1 MEQKSSSVLELY
13 SRDQFRHTTLP
24 LSIEMFDY
32 KTTTDKW
39 HRHVDFYE
47 LVIVCSG
54 KARNENRLRSE
65 QIRAGHVYLL
75 PSGTVHRYI
84 NLKNFR
90 HYNILFQPQILNL
103 GSVSITALPGYSH
116 LFRFLFDGEDRC
128 SPLLSVDEAVLTQ
141 LISIIETIRNEI
153 ALRQPGW
160 QEAAYFGFMQ
170 MLVYLLRHSVPQNTG
185 IGQSA
190 FQIGYAIRVMEE
202 DCARQYMLKD
212 LAELVHMS
220 QSSFRHHFTEITGVP
235 PGEYLLK
242 LRLKK
247 ALLMLMSPDQIS
259 NIAVRCG
266 FSDNNY
272 FARQFRKRLG
282 MSPSNFHREYM
293 YHRISVSDML
303 KKLYPDQY

>member
-1 MEQKSSSVLELY
+1 MEQKSSPVQELY
-13 SRDQFRHTTLP
+13 GRDQFRYTTLP
-24 LSIEMFDY
+24 LNIEMFDY

-54 KARNENRLRSE
+54 KARNENGRRSE
-65 QIRAGHVYLL
+65 QIHAGHVYLL
-75 PSGTVHRYI
+75 PSGSVHRYVK
-84 NLKNFR
+84 LENFR
-90 HYNILFQPQILNL
+90 HYNILFQPQILNA
-103 GSVSITALPGYSH
+103 GPVGITALPGYSR
-116 LFRFLFDGEDRC
+116 LFYFLFDGEDRC
-128 SPLLSVDEAVLTQ
+128 SPLLSIDEPVLAQ
-141 LISIIETIRNEI
+141 LISMIESIRNEI

-160 QEAAYFGFMQ
+160 QETAYFEFMR
-170 MLVYLLRHSVPQNTG
+170 MLVYLLRRCAPQDTG

-190 FQIGYAIRVMEE
+190 FQIGHAIRVMEE

>member
-1 MEQKSSSVLELY
+1 MEQKNIQIQELY
-13 SRDQFRHTTLP
+13 SRDQFRNTTLP

-54 KARNENRLRSE
+54 RARNENSRRSD

-75 PSGTVHRYI
+75 PSGSVHCYVK
-84 NLKNFR
+84 LENFR
-90 HYNILFQPQILNL
+90 HYNILFQPQILNA

-116 LFRFLFDGEDRC
+116 LFCFLFDGEDRC
-128 SPLLSVDEAVLTQ
+128 SPLLSVEEPVLAQ
-141 LISIIETIRNEI
+141 LISMIETIRNEI
-153 ALRQPGW
+153 ALRMSGW
-160 QEAAYFGFMQ
+160 QETAYFEFMR
-170 MLVYLLRHSVPQNTG
+170 MLVYLLRHCVPQNTG

-190 FQIGYAIRVMEE
+190 FQIGYAIRAMEE
-202 DCARQYMLKD
+202 DCARQFMLKD

-220 QSSFRHHFTEITGVP
+220 QSSFRHHFTEITGIP

-259 NIAVRCG
+259 NIAIQCG
-266 FSDNNY
+266 FCDNNY

-293 YHRISVSDML
+293 HHRISVSDML